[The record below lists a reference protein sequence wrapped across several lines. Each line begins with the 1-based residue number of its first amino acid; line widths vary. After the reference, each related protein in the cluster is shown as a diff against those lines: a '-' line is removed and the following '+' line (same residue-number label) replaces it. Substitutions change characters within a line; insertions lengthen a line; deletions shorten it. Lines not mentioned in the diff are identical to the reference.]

1 MNMKKRLMATALAC
15 AVITGASRA
24 DVSLNA
30 ATGFDPF
37 QIEDIQVDGTS
48 LFNDTLTVQP
58 AQTTVVGPTITTPV
72 TGDPTELDENITP
85 GTGGPVSIL
94 TTLLNENEAAQ
105 TTQTGGGLTAETNG
119 DTTLAPVTSETTT
132 VNYGRAVTQ
141 EVPQDGNVN
150 PVGVALP
157 GTEQYFVVNLDT
169 GAQISGPFA
178 SETALDAFIATQTP
192 DTLLLLDPTIGESV
206 DNPAE
211 GGNLDVGG
219 NALVRGVLTIGSGI
233 PDSTNPA
240 DVADVAAAING
251 NAGDIARIDGDA
263 TTVGSFRK
271 GDADNKSAIN
281 GNAGDIARI
290 DGDKDTD
297 GSFREGDAATLVSA
311 QNYVND
317 LADGA
322 VAENTSDIADNT
334 SDIGVLSQLTT
345 DDKADLVGAINEV
358 DAQVTTEKY
367 ERILADN
374 ALKGQIN
381 NNAGRI
387 SRNKRDIETN
397 TRGIAMVAAMTNTT
411 VLPGNT
417 QAIDFNLSH
426 FEGETGFGFGYAR
439 AINPNLQL
447 KVAAASTTDLDESVI
462 RVGVSYQW

>member
-1 MNMKKRLMATALAC
+1 MNTKKRLMATALAC
-15 AVITGASRA
+15 AVMTGASRA
-24 DVSLNA
+24 DVSLNDGTA
-30 ATGFDPF
+30 FDPF

-48 LFNDTLTVQP
+48 LFNGTLTVQP
-58 AQTTVVGPTITTPV
+58 ELVTVVGPTTTTAV
-72 TGDPTELDENITP
+72 TGDPTELDENIIP

-94 TTLLNENEAAQ
+94 TTLLNENEADQ

-119 DTTLAPVTSETTT
+119 NTTLAPVTSETTT

-251 NAGDIARIDGDA
+251 NAQAIADEATARGDADTALGVRIDDEATARGDADTALGFRIDDEEDARID
-263 TTVGSFRK
+263 
-271 GDADNKSAIN
+271 ADSVLQNQIN
-281 GNAGDIARI
+281 TNAGNIASNRNNIARN
-290 DGDKDTD
+290 
-297 GSFREGDAATLVSA
+297 R
-311 QNYVND
+311 
-317 LADGA
+317 
-322 VAENTSDIADNT
+322 
-334 SDIGVLSQLTT
+334 
-345 DDKADLVGAINEV
+345 
-358 DAQVTTEKY
+358 
-367 ERILADN
+367 
-374 ALKGQIN
+374 
-381 NNAGRI
+381 
-387 SRNKRDIETN
+387 RDIETN

>member
-30 ATGFDPF
+30 ATAFDPF

-251 NAGDIARIDGDA
+251 NAADI
-263 TTVGSFRK
+263 VS
-271 GDADNKSAIN
+271 
-281 GNAGDIARI
+281 
-290 DGDKDTD
+290 
-297 GSFREGDAATLVSA
+297 GDAATLASA
-311 QNYVND
+311 NTYADTQDD
-317 LADGA
+317 LHSAADQAYADTQDDLHSAADQAYTDGQVTIERNA
-322 VAENTSDIADNT
+322 RIAADNN
-334 SDIGVLSQLTT
+334 LQ
-345 DDKADLVGAINEV
+345 N
-358 DAQVTTEKY
+358 
-367 ERILADN
+367 
-374 ALKGQIN
+374 QIN
-381 NNAGRI
+381 N
-387 SRNKRDIETN
+387 NKRDIETN

>member
-30 ATGFDPF
+30 ATAFDPF

-251 NAGDIARIDGDA
+251 NAADI
-263 TTVGSFRK
+263 VS
-271 GDADNKSAIN
+271 
-281 GNAGDIARI
+281 
-290 DGDKDTD
+290 
-297 GSFREGDAATLVSA
+297 GDAATLASA
-311 QNYVND
+311 NTYADTQDD
-317 LADGA
+317 LHSAADQAYADTQDDLHSAADQAYTDGQVTIERNA
-322 VAENTSDIADNT
+322 RIAADNN
-334 SDIGVLSQLTT
+334 LQ
-345 DDKADLVGAINEV
+345 N
-358 DAQVTTEKY
+358 
-367 ERILADN
+367 
-374 ALKGQIN
+374 QIN
-381 NNAGRI
+381 NNE
-387 SRNKRDIETN
+387 RDIETN

>member
-30 ATGFDPF
+30 ATAFDPF

-251 NAGDIARIDGDA
+251 NAADI
-263 TTVGSFRK
+263 VS
-271 GDADNKSAIN
+271 
-281 GNAGDIARI
+281 
-290 DGDKDTD
+290 
-297 GSFREGDAATLVSA
+297 GDAATLASA
-311 QNYVND
+311 NTYADTQDD
-317 LADGA
+317 LHSAADQAYADTQDDLHSAADQAYADTQDDLHSAADQAYTDGQVTIERNA
-322 VAENTSDIADNT
+322 RIAADNN
-334 SDIGVLSQLTT
+334 LQ
-345 DDKADLVGAINEV
+345 N
-358 DAQVTTEKY
+358 
-367 ERILADN
+367 
-374 ALKGQIN
+374 QIN
-381 NNAGRI
+381 N
-387 SRNKRDIETN
+387 NKRDIETN